1 MNPKHAPALSSN
13 TIHTSASKKEDVQ
26 KNKALEEYQRAAME
40 QFLKELNVLD
50 KLNSRF

>member
-13 TIHTSASKKEDVQ
+13 TSASSKEDV
-26 KNKALEEYQRAAME
+26 NKALEEYKKAAME
-40 QFLKELNVLD
+40 QFLRELNALN